1 MDRVNSILFHPKYQQ
16 YYQEIQSLEADR
28 KFCGH
33 TMEHFLAVARLSF
46 IMVKEAGLH
55 ISKEVVYATAL
66 LHDIGRALEYTDGT
80 PHHEGSVMIAR
91 ELLPECGFDDGEIK
105 VIVRAIEEHRVALE
119 EGHQGIL
126 EKDDFAVIFHKA
138 DKLSRNCFDCSAV
151 DECNWPEERK
161 NQRITL

>member
-16 YYQEIQSLEADR
+16 YYQGIQSLEADR

-46 IMVKEAGLH
+46 IMVIKADLD
-55 ISKEVVYATAL
+55 IDKEVVYATAL
-66 LHDIGRALEYTDGT
+66 LHDIGRYLEYTQDI

-91 ELLPECGFDDGEIK
+91 ELLPECGFDDGEMK
-105 VIVRAIEEHRVALE
+105 VIVRAIEGHRMSLE
-119 EGHQGIL
+119 EGRQGIS
-126 EKDDFAVIFHKA
+126 EKDDFVAIFHKA
-138 DKLSRNCFDCSAV
+138 DKLSRNCFDCSVA

>member
-28 KFCGH
+28 RFCGH

-46 IMVKEAGLH
+46 IMVLKADLD
-55 ISKEVVYATAL
+55 IDKEVVYATAL
-66 LHDIGRALEYTDGT
+66 LHDIGRALEYIEGT

-91 ELLPECGFDDGEIK
+91 EILADCGFEEVEI
-105 VIVRAIEEHRVALE
+105 
-119 EGHQGIL
+119 
-126 EKDDFAVIFHKA
+126 AVIAEAISGHREYTDNNDFVAIFQRA
-138 DKLSRNCFDCSAV
+138 DKLSRNCFECPVA

-161 NQRITL
+161 NQRIIL